1 MDELEVYQQMMSKD
15 PSSQV
20 FVYLAE
26 ALWEREMYEEAI
38 ETCIN
43 GLRLRP
49 HDLRARV
56 ILGLS
61 YLRTGAL
68 DSAETELLKA
78 KEMLEINTVIYRNLA
93 ELYDKKGDSEQA
105 FHYQKLF
112 EAIHPSSVA
121 EVETEADE
129 PGSASVAKEALPED
143 AEMMDTVTLAEL
155 YEQQGHVDKAIEVY
169 RKILETSPE
178 TEEVEARL
186 AELEKRI
193 GEPQEGRT
201 LLSVL
206 EAWQSKLREKTAP
219 ESMPPPSTPPS
230 LDSEKLAAFMRK
242 HAKRLDPI

>member
-38 ETCIN
+38 EICTN

-68 DSAETELLKA
+68 DRAETELLKA
-78 KEMLEINTVIYRNLA
+78 KEMLEINTVIYQNLA
-93 ELYDKKGDSEQA
+93 ELYDKKGDSGQA

-112 EAIHPSSVA
+112 EAIHPSAVAWAETEVA
-121 EVETEADE
+121 EGGAE
-129 PGSASVAKEALPED
+129 SVAKDALPED
-143 AEMMDTVTLAEL
+143 AEMMDTITLAEL
-155 YEQQGHVDKAIEVY
+155 YEEQGHVDKAIEVY
-169 RKILETSPE
+169 RKIIDTLPE
-178 TEEVEARL
+178 NEEVEARL
-186 AELEKRI
+186 AELEKRM
-193 GEPQEGRT
+193 GFPPQGRT

-206 EAWQSKLREKTAP
+206 EAWQGKLGEKDAS
-219 ESMPPPSTPPS
+219 EFMPPPSTEPS
-230 LDSEKLAAFMRK
+230 LDPEKLSAFIRK
-242 HAKRLDPI
+242 HTKM

>member
-49 HDLRARV
+49 HNLRARV

-78 KEMLEINTVIYRNLA
+78 KEMLEINAVIYRDLA
-93 ELYDKKGDSEQA
+93 ELYDQKGDFEQA

-112 EAIHPSSVA
+112 EAIHPSAVA
-121 EVETEADE
+121 EVETEVDE
-129 PGSASVAKEALPED
+129 AGSESVAREALPED

-169 RKILETSPE
+169 RKILEISPE
-178 TEEVEARL
+178 TEEIEARL

-201 LLSVL
+201 FLSVL
-206 EAWQSKLREKTAP
+206 EVWQSTLREKAAP
-219 ESMPPPSTPPS
+219 ESMTPPSTPPS
-230 LDSEKLAAFMRK
+230 LDPEKLSAFMKK
-242 HAKRLDPI
+242 HVKRLGLA

>member
-26 ALWEREMYEEAI
+26 SLWEREMYEEAI

-61 YLRTGAL
+61 YLRTGLL
-68 DSAETELLKA
+68 DRAETELLKA

-93 ELYDKKGDSEQA
+93 ELYEKQGDSDQA

-112 EAIHPSSVA
+112 EAIHPSAVA
-121 EVETEADE
+121 EVKTEVDE
-129 PGSASVAKEALPED
+129 AASASVAREASPED

-169 RKILETSPE
+169 RKVLETSPE
-178 TEEVEARL
+178 TEKVEAKL

-193 GEPQEGRT
+193 GVPQEGRT

-206 EAWQSKLREKTAP
+206 EAWQVKLREKAAP

-230 LDSEKLAAFMRK
+230 LDPEKLSAFIRK
-242 HAKRLDPI
+242 HTKRLDPI

>member
-15 PSSQV
+15 PTSQV

-38 ETCIN
+38 ETCIK

-61 YLRTGAL
+61 YLRTGTL
-68 DSAETELLKA
+68 DSAEGELLKA

-93 ELYDKKGDSEQA
+93 ELYEKKGDSEQA
-105 FHYQKLF
+105 SHYQKLF
-112 EAIHPSSVA
+112 EAIHPSAVDEEES
-121 EVETEADE
+121 EVEEA
-129 PGSASVAKEALPED
+129 GSESVPRDALAKD

-178 TEEVEARL
+178 TEEVEAKL
-186 AELEKRI
+186 TELEKRI
-193 GEPQEGRT
+193 GGPQEGRT

-206 EAWQSKLREKTAP
+206 EAWQSKLREKAATT
-219 ESMPPPSTPPS
+219 SMPPPFTSPS
-230 LDSEKLAAFMRK
+230 LDPAKLSSFMRK
-242 HAKRLDPI
+242 HVKRLGPV

>member
-38 ETCIN
+38 ETCTK

-112 EAIHPSSVA
+112 EAIHPSTVA
-121 EVETEADE
+121 GVETEAAE
-129 PGSASVAKEALPED
+129 AGAESVTKEALPENL
-143 AEMMDTVTLAEL
+143 EMMDTITLAEL
-155 YEQQGHVDKAIEVY
+155 YEEQGHVDKAIEVY

-178 TEEVEARL
+178 TEEVETRL

-193 GEPQEGRT
+193 GESPEGRT

-206 EAWQSKLREKTAP
+206 EAWQSKLREKAAP
-219 ESMPPPSTPPS
+219 ESMPPPSTVPS
-230 LDSEKLAAFMRK
+230 LDLEKLSAFIRK
-242 HAKRLDPI
+242 HTKK

>member
-49 HDLRARV
+49 HNLRARV

-78 KEMLEINTVIYRNLA
+78 KEMLEINAVIYRDLA
-93 ELYDKKGDSEQA
+93 ELYDQKGDSEQA

-112 EAIHPSSVA
+112 EAIHPSAVA
-121 EVETEADE
+121 EVETEVDE
-129 PGSASVAKEALPED
+129 AGSESVNREALPKD

-169 RKILETSPE
+169 RKILEISPE
-178 TEEVEARL
+178 TEEIEARL

-206 EAWQSKLREKTAP
+206 EAWQSTLREKAAP

-230 LDSEKLAAFMRK
+230 LDPEKLSAFMK
-242 HAKRLDPI
+242 KQVKRLGPT

>member
-1 MDELEVYQQMMSKD
+1 MDELEGYQQMMSKD

-78 KEMLEINTVIYRNLA
+78 KEMLEINAVIYRDLA
-93 ELYDKKGDSEQA
+93 ELYDQKGDSEQA

-112 EAIHPSSVA
+112 EAIHPSAVA
-121 EVETEADE
+121 EVETELDE
-129 PGSASVAKEALPED
+129 AGSESVAREALPED

-178 TEEVEARL
+178 TEEIEARL

-201 LLSVL
+201 LFSVL
-206 EAWQSKLREKTAP
+206 EAWQSTLREKAAP

-230 LDSEKLAAFMRK
+230 LDPEKLSAFMKK
-242 HAKRLDPI
+242 HVKRLGPT

>member
-15 PSSQV
+15 PSSHV

-38 ETCIN
+38 EICTN

-112 EAIHPSSVA
+112 EAIHPSAVA

-169 RKILETSPE
+169 RKILDTSPE

-193 GEPQEGRT
+193 GYPPQDRT

-206 EAWQSKLREKTAP
+206 EALQSQVREEADP
-219 ESMPPPSTPPS
+219 ESMPPPSTEPS
-230 LDSEKLAAFMRK
+230 LDPKKLSAFIRK
-242 HAKRLDPI
+242 HTKT

>member
-38 ETCIN
+38 ETCIK

-68 DSAETELLKA
+68 DSAESELLKA
-78 KEMLEINTVIYRNLA
+78 KEMLEINTIIYRSLA
-93 ELYDKKGDSEQA
+93 ELYDRKGDSEQA
-105 FHYQKLF
+105 IHYQKLF
-112 EAIHPSSVA
+112 EAIHPSAVA
-121 EVETEADE
+121 EVATEVEED
-129 PGSASVAKEALPED
+129 GSESLPREALAED
-143 AEMMDTVTLAEL
+143 AEMMDTATLAEL

-169 RKILETSPE
+169 RKILETSPG
-178 TEEVEARL
+178 TEEVEAKL

-193 GEPQEGRT
+193 GEPREGRT

-206 EAWQSKLREKTAP
+206 EAWQSKLREKAATTSMAP
-219 ESMPPPSTPPS
+219 PATPPG
-230 LDSEKLAAFMRK
+230 LDPAKLSSFMRK
-242 HAKRLDPI
+242 HVKRPGPD

>member
-38 ETCIN
+38 ETCTK

-68 DSAETELLKA
+68 DRAETELLKA

-93 ELYDKKGDSEQA
+93 ELYDKKGNSEQA

-112 EAIHPSSVA
+112 EAIHPSAVA
-121 EVETEADE
+121 AMETEADE
-129 PGSASVAKEALPED
+129 PGSASVAREALPED

-169 RKILETSPE
+169 RKILETSPK
-178 TEEVEARL
+178 TEELEARL

-193 GEPQEGRT
+193 GEPQEART

-206 EAWQSKLREKTAP
+206 EAWQSKLREKAATT
-219 ESMPPPSTPPS
+219 SMSPPATPSG
-230 LDSEKLAAFMRK
+230 LDPAKLSSFMRK
-242 HAKRLDPI
+242 HVKRPGPD

>member
-1 MDELEVYQQMMSKD
+1 MDELEGYQQMMSKD

-78 KEMLEINTVIYRNLA
+78 KEMLEINAVIYRDLA
-93 ELYDKKGDSEQA
+93 ELYDQKGDSEQA

-112 EAIHPSSVA
+112 EAIHPSAVA
-121 EVETEADE
+121 EVETEVDE
-129 PGSASVAKEALPED
+129 AGSESVAREALPED

-178 TEEVEARL
+178 TEEIEARL
-186 AELEKRI
+186 AELDKRI

-206 EAWQSKLREKTAP
+206 EAWQSTLREKAAP
-219 ESMPPPSTPPS
+219 ESIPPPSTPPS
-230 LDSEKLAAFMRK
+230 LDPEKLSAFMK
-242 HAKRLDPI
+242 KQVKRLGPT

>member
-38 ETCIN
+38 ETCTN
-43 GLRLRP
+43 GLRFRP

-105 FHYQKLF
+105 FHYRKLF
-112 EAIHPSSVA
+112 EAIHPSTVA
-121 EVETEADE
+121 GEETEVADAE
-129 PGSASVAKEALPED
+129 AESVAKEALPDD
-143 AEMMDTVTLAEL
+143 AEMMDTVILAEL
-155 YEQQGHVDKAIEVY
+155 YEEQGHVDKAIEVY

-178 TEEVEARL
+178 TEEVKTRL

-193 GEPQEGRT
+193 GESPEGRT

-206 EAWQSKLREKTAP
+206 EAWQSKLREEDAP
-219 ESMPPPSTPPS
+219 ESMPPPSTAPS
-230 LDSEKLAAFMRK
+230 LDSEKLSAFIRK
-242 HAKRLDPI
+242 HGKR

>member
-1 MDELEVYQQMMSKD
+1 
-15 PSSQV
+15 
-20 FVYLAE
+20 
-26 ALWEREMYEEAI
+26 MYEEAI
-38 ETCIN
+38 ETCTK

-61 YLRTGAL
+61 YLRTGVL
-68 DSAETELLKA
+68 DRAETELLKA
-78 KEMLEINTVIYRNLA
+78 KELLEINTVIYRNLA
-93 ELYDKKGDSEQA
+93 ELYEKKGDSEQA

-112 EAIHPSSVA
+112 EAIHPSAVA
-121 EVETEADE
+121 EVETEVDE
-129 PGSASVAKEALPED
+129 AGSESVAKETPPED
-143 AEMMDTVTLAEL
+143 AEMMDTITLAEL

-193 GEPQEGRT
+193 GEPREGRT

-206 EAWQSKLREKTAP
+206 EAWQSNLREKAAP

-230 LDSEKLAAFMRK
+230 LDPEELSAFMRK
-242 HAKRLDPI
+242 HTKKLGSV

>member
-38 ETCIN
+38 EICTN

-61 YLRTGAL
+61 YLRIGAL

-112 EAIHPSSVA
+112 EAIHPSAVA

-129 PGSASVAKEALPED
+129 PGSESLAREALSED

-193 GEPQEGRT
+193 GEPQGGRT
-201 LLSVL
+201 LISVL
-206 EAWQSKLREKTAP
+206 EAWQSKLREKAAS

-230 LDSEKLAAFMRK
+230 LSPEKLSAFMRK

>member
-26 ALWEREMYEEAI
+26 SLWEREMYEEAI
-38 ETCIN
+38 EICTK

-61 YLRTGAL
+61 DLRTGAL
-68 DSAETELLKA
+68 DRAETELLKA

-93 ELYDKKGDSEQA
+93 ELYDRKGDSEQA

-112 EAIHPSSVA
+112 EAIHPSAVA
-121 EVETEADE
+121 EVETEVDE
-129 PGSASVAKEALPED
+129 AGSESVAKETPPED
-143 AEMMDTVTLAEL
+143 VEMMDTVTLAEL

-186 AELEKRI
+186 EELEKRI
-193 GEPQEGRT
+193 GEPREGHT

-206 EAWQSKLREKTAP
+206 EAWQGKLREKAAP

-230 LDSEKLAAFMRK
+230 LDPEKLSAFMRK
-242 HAKRLDPI
+242 HTKKLDSI

>member
-38 ETCIN
+38 EICTN

-78 KEMLEINTVIYRNLA
+78 KEMLEINTVIYQNLA

-112 EAIHPSSVA
+112 EAIHPFAVA
-121 EVETEADE
+121 GAETE
-129 PGSASVAKEALPED
+129 VAKEALAED
-143 AEMMDTVTLAEL
+143 AEMMDTITLAEL

-169 RKILETSPE
+169 RKILDTSPE

-193 GEPQEGRT
+193 GYPPQDRT

-206 EAWQSKLREKTAP
+206 EAWQSKLREKADP
-219 ESMPPPSTPPS
+219 ESMPPPSTEPS
-230 LDSEKLAAFMRK
+230 LDSEKLSAFIRK
-242 HAKRLDPI
+242 HTKM

>member
-26 ALWEREMYEEAI
+26 SLWEREMYEEAI
-38 ETCIN
+38 EICTK

-112 EAIHPSSVA
+112 EALHPSAVA
-121 EVETEADE
+121 EVETEVFEA
-129 PGSASVAKEALPED
+129 GAASVAREASPED

-169 RKILETSPE
+169 RKVLETSPE
-178 TEEVEARL
+178 TEEVEAKL

-193 GEPQEGRT
+193 GVPQESRT

-206 EAWQSKLREKTAP
+206 EAWQGKLREKAAP

-230 LDSEKLAAFMRK
+230 LDPEKLSAFIRK
-242 HAKRLDPI
+242 HTKG

>member
-1 MDELEVYQQMMSKD
+1 MDELEGYQQMMSKD

-78 KEMLEINTVIYRNLA
+78 KEMLEINAVIYRDLA
-93 ELYDKKGDSEQA
+93 ELYDQKGDSEQA

-112 EAIHPSSVA
+112 EAIHPSAVA
-121 EVETEADE
+121 EVETEVDE
-129 PGSASVAKEALPED
+129 AGSESVAREALPED

-178 TEEVEARL
+178 TEEIEARL
-186 AELEKRI
+186 AELEKRV

-206 EAWQSKLREKTAP
+206 EAWQSTLREKAAP
-219 ESMPPPSTPPS
+219 ESMPPPSTPLS
-230 LDSEKLAAFMRK
+230 LDPEKLSAFMKK
-242 HAKRLDPI
+242 HVKRLGPT

>member
-38 ETCIN
+38 EICAK

-68 DSAETELLKA
+68 DNAETELLKA
-78 KEMLEINTVIYRNLA
+78 KEMLEINTVIYQNLA

-112 EAIHPSSVA
+112 EAIHPSAVAGVEAEAAEVAVEPVA
-121 EVETEADE
+121 EE
-129 PGSASVAKEALPED
+129 PLPED

-155 YEQQGHVDKAIEVY
+155 YEQQGHVDKAIEVH

-178 TEEVEARL
+178 AEEVKKRL
-186 AELEKRI
+186 AELEKRS
-193 GEPQEGRT
+193 GEFPEGRT

-206 EAWQSKLREKTAP
+206 ETWQSKLREEDAP
-219 ESMPPPSTPPS
+219 ESMPPPSTVPS
-230 LDSEKLAAFMRK
+230 LDSGKLSAFIRK
-242 HAKRLDPI
+242 HTKR

>member
-68 DSAETELLKA
+68 DRAETELLKA

-93 ELYDKKGDSEQA
+93 ELYDKKGNSEQA

-112 EAIHPSSVA
+112 EAIHPSAVA
-121 EVETEADE
+121 AMETEADE
-129 PGSASVAKEALPED
+129 PGSASVAREALPED

-169 RKILETSPE
+169 RKILETSPK
-178 TEEVEARL
+178 TEELEARL

-193 GEPQEGRT
+193 GEPQEART

-206 EAWQSKLREKTAP
+206 EAWQNKLQKKAAP

-230 LDSEKLAAFMRK
+230 LDPEKLSAFMKK
-242 HAKRLDPI
+242 HVKRLDPI

>member
-78 KEMLEINTVIYRNLA
+78 KEMLEINTVIYLNLA

-129 PGSASVAKEALPED
+129 PGSASVAKEALPEN

>member
-1 MDELEVYQQMMSKD
+1 MDELEVYQQMISKD

-26 ALWEREMYEEAI
+26 SLWEREMYEEAI
-38 ETCIN
+38 EICTK

-112 EAIHPSSVA
+112 EALHPSAVA
-121 EVETEADE
+121 EVETEVDE
-129 PGSASVAKEALPED
+129 AGAASVAREASPED

-169 RKILETSPE
+169 RKVLETSPE
-178 TEEVEARL
+178 TEEVEAKL

-193 GEPQEGRT
+193 GVPQESRT

-206 EAWQSKLREKTAP
+206 EAWQGKLREKAAP

-230 LDSEKLAAFMRK
+230 LDPEKLSAFIRK
-242 HAKRLDPI
+242 HTKG

>member
-38 ETCIN
+38 EICAK

-112 EAIHPSSVA
+112 EAIHPSTVA
-121 EVETEADE
+121 GVETEAAE
-129 PGSASVAKEALPED
+129 AGAESVAKDALPED
-143 AEMMDTVTLAEL
+143 LEMMDTVTLAEL
-155 YEQQGHVDKAIEVY
+155 YEEQGHVDKAIEVY

-178 TEEVEARL
+178 TEEVETRL

-193 GEPQEGRT
+193 GESPEGRT

-206 EAWQSKLREKTAP
+206 EAWQSKLREKAAP
-219 ESMPPPSTPPS
+219 ESMPPPSTSPS
-230 LDSEKLAAFMRK
+230 LDLEKLSAFIRK
-242 HAKRLDPI
+242 HTKK

>member
-38 ETCIN
+38 EICTN

-56 ILGLS
+56 ILGLC

-78 KEMLEINTVIYRNLA
+78 KEMLEINTVIYQNLA

-105 FHYQKLF
+105 FHYQRLF
-112 EAIHPSSVA
+112 EAIYPFAVAGAETAVA
-121 EVETEADE
+121 EGGAE
-129 PGSASVAKEALPED
+129 SVAKEALPEN
-143 AEMMDTVTLAEL
+143 AEMIDTITLAEL
-155 YEQQGHVDKAIEVY
+155 YEQQGHVDRAIEVY
-169 RKILETSPE
+169 RKILDTSPE

-193 GEPQEGRT
+193 GYPPQDRT

-206 EAWQSKLREKTAP
+206 EAWQSKLGEKAAP
-219 ESMPPPSTPPS
+219 ESMPPPSTEPS
-230 LDSEKLAAFMRK
+230 LDHEKLSAFIRK
-242 HAKRLDPI
+242 HTKM

>member
-1 MDELEVYQQMMSKD
+1 MDELEVYQQMLSKD

-20 FVYLAE
+20 FIYLAE

-38 ETCIN
+38 EICTK

-68 DSAETELLKA
+68 DRAETELLKA
-78 KEMLEINTVIYRNLA
+78 KEMLEINAVIYQNLA

-105 FHYQKLF
+105 YHYQKLF
-112 EAIHPSSVA
+112 EAIHYSAVAGKETEVAEAGAESVA
-121 EVETEADE
+121 EEV
-129 PGSASVAKEALPED
+129 LPED
-143 AEMMDTVTLAEL
+143 AEMMDTITLAEL

-169 RKILETSPE
+169 RKILESSPD

-193 GEPQEGRT
+193 GYPPQGRT

-206 EAWQSKLREKTAP
+206 EAWQSKLREEAAP
-219 ESMPPPSTPPS
+219 DSMPPPSTEPS
-230 LDSEKLAAFMRK
+230 LDPEKLSAFIKK
-242 HAKRLDPI
+242 HIKM

>member
-38 ETCIN
+38 ETCTN

-112 EAIHPSSVA
+112 EAIHPSTVA
-121 EVETEADE
+121 GVETEVAE
-129 PGSASVAKEALPED
+129 AGAESVTEEALPED
-143 AEMMDTVTLAEL
+143 PEMMDTVTLAEL
-155 YEQQGHVDKAIEVY
+155 YEEQGHVDKAIEVY

-178 TEEVEARL
+178 IEEVETRL
-186 AELEKRI
+186 AELEKQI
-193 GEPQEGRT
+193 GEPPEGRT
-201 LLSVL
+201 LLSAL
-206 EAWQSKLREKTAP
+206 EAWQSKLREKAAP
-219 ESMPPPSTPPS
+219 ASMPPPSAVPS
-230 LDSEKLAAFMRK
+230 LDLEKLSAFIRK
-242 HAKRLDPI
+242 HTKK

>member
-38 ETCIN
+38 EICTN

-78 KEMLEINTVIYRNLA
+78 KEMLEINTVIYQNLA

-105 FHYQKLF
+105 LYYQKLF
-112 EAIHPSSVA
+112 ETIHPFALAGAETEVA
-121 EVETEADE
+121 EGGAE
-129 PGSASVAKEALPED
+129 PVAKEALPED
-143 AEMMDTVTLAEL
+143 AEMMDTITLAEL

-169 RKILETSPE
+169 RKILDTSPE

-186 AELEKRI
+186 AELEERI
-193 GEPQEGRT
+193 GYPPQGRT

-206 EAWQSKLREKTAP
+206 EVWQSKLREKADP
-219 ESMPPPSTPPS
+219 ESMPPPSAKPS
-230 LDSEKLAAFMRK
+230 LDSEKLSAFIRK
-242 HAKRLDPI
+242 HTKM

>member
-38 ETCIN
+38 ETCTN

-61 YLRTGAL
+61 YFRTGAL
-68 DSAETELLKA
+68 DSAEAELLKA
-78 KEMLEINTVIYRNLA
+78 KEMLEINAVIYQNLA

-112 EAIHPSSVA
+112 ETIHPAAAAGMDTAVA
-121 EVETEADE
+121 EARSE
-129 PGSASVAKEALPED
+129 SVPEEALPED
-143 AEMMDTVTLAEL
+143 AEMMDTTTLAEL

-169 RKILETSPE
+169 RKILDTSPE
-178 TEEVEARL
+178 NEEIEARL
-186 AELEKRI
+186 AELEKQI
-193 GEPQEGRT
+193 GSPPQDST

-206 EAWQSKLREKTAP
+206 EYWQSKLQEEGAP
-219 ESMPPPSTPPS
+219 ESMPPASTVP
-230 LDSEKLAAFMRK
+230 
-242 HAKRLDPI
+242 RLDPEKLSAFIRKHTKT

>member
-38 ETCIN
+38 ETCTK

-78 KEMLEINTVIYRNLA
+78 KEMLEINAVIYRDLA
-93 ELYDKKGDSEQA
+93 ELYDQKGDSEQA

-112 EAIHPSSVA
+112 EAIHPSAVA
-121 EVETEADE
+121 EVETEVDE
-129 PGSASVAKEALPED
+129 AGSESVAREALPED

-169 RKILETSPE
+169 RKILEISPE
-178 TEEVEARL
+178 TEEIEARL

-201 LLSVL
+201 FLSVL
-206 EAWQSKLREKTAP
+206 EVWQSTLRERAATT
-219 ESMPPPSTPPS
+219 SMPPPSTPPS
-230 LDSEKLAAFMRK
+230 LDPAKLSSFMRK
-242 HAKRLDPI
+242 HVKRLGPV

>member
-49 HDLRARV
+49 HNLRARV

-78 KEMLEINTVIYRNLA
+78 KEMLEINAVIYRDLA
-93 ELYDKKGDSEQA
+93 ELYDQKGDSEQA

-112 EAIHPSSVA
+112 EAIHPSAVA
-121 EVETEADE
+121 EVEAEVDEA
-129 PGSASVAKEALPED
+129 GSESVAREALPED

-169 RKILETSPE
+169 RKILEISPE
-178 TEEVEARL
+178 TEEIEARL

-206 EAWQSKLREKTAP
+206 EAWQSTLREKAAP

-230 LDSEKLAAFMRK
+230 LDPEKLSAFMK
-242 HAKRLDPI
+242 KQVKRLGPT

>member
-15 PSSQV
+15 PSSHV

-38 ETCIN
+38 ETCTN

-68 DSAETELLKA
+68 DSAEAELLKA
-78 KEMLEINTVIYRNLA
+78 KEMLEINAVIYQNLA

-112 EAIHPSSVA
+112 EAIHPAAAAGMDTAGAEARSESVP
-121 EVETEADE
+121 E
-129 PGSASVAKEALPED
+129 EALPED

-155 YEQQGHVDKAIEVY
+155 YEEQGHVDKAIEVY
-169 RKILETSPE
+169 RKILDTSPR
-178 TEEVEARL
+178 TEEIETRL

-193 GEPQEGRT
+193 GSPPQDRT

-206 EAWQSKLREKTAP
+206 EDWQSKLREEGAP
-219 ESMPPPSTPPS
+219 ESMPAASTEP
-230 LDSEKLAAFMRK
+230 
-242 HAKRLDPI
+242 RLDPGKLSVFIRKHTKT

>member
-38 ETCIN
+38 EICAN

-105 FHYQKLF
+105 SYYQKLF
-112 EAIHPSSVA
+112 EAIHPSTVA
-121 EVETEADE
+121 GVETEMAE
-129 PGSASVAKEALPED
+129 AGAESVTEEALPED
-143 AEMMDTVTLAEL
+143 PEMMDTVTLAEL
-155 YEQQGHVDKAIEVY
+155 YEEQGHVDKAIEMY
-169 RKILETSPE
+169 RKILETSPG
-178 TEEVEARL
+178 TEEVETRL
-186 AELEKRI
+186 AELERRI
-193 GEPQEGRT
+193 GESPEGRT

-206 EAWQSKLREKTAP
+206 EAWQSKLREKAAP
-219 ESMPPPSTPPS
+219 ESMPPPSTVPS
-230 LDSEKLAAFMRK
+230 LDREKLSAFIRK
-242 HAKRLDPI
+242 HTKT